1 MDSTGVPPGWQ
12 NVAMDEDLL
21 DVVDASD
28 RVVGVA
34 TRRDVHARGLLHRAV
49 HILVFNGAGEILLQK
64 RSMQKDRH
72 PGEWDS
78 SASGHVD
85 AGETYGSAARR
96 ELREEL
102 GIGVGAADLAEIGR
116 IEAGDE
122 TEQEFVRVYRL
133 VSEGP
138 FSPDPAEISEIRF
151 ESPAAVGSWI
161 ARAAREFSPSF
172 LTIWNRYG
180 GAGPARAGPARGTRR
195 NADSSAGSS
204 PFRWRR

>member
-1 MDSTGVPPGWQ
+1 MQQEGLPDSTAMPAGWQ
-12 NVAMDEDLL
+12 NVSMEEDLL
-21 DVVDASD
+21 DVVDAGD
-28 RVVGVA
+28 RVIGVA
-34 TRRDVHARGLLHRAV
+34 RRGDVHARGLLHRAV
-49 HILVFNGAGEILLQK
+49 HILIFNLAGEMLLQK

-85 AGETYGSAARR
+85 AGETYEAAARR

-102 GIGVGAADLAEIGR
+102 GICVGTGDLAEIGR
-116 IEAGDE
+116 IDAGDE

-138 FSPDPAEISEIRF
+138 FSPDPAEISEVRF
-151 ESPAAVGSWI
+151 ESSAAVGSWI

-172 LTIWNRYG
+172 LAIWKRYG
-180 GAGPARAGPARGTRR
+180 GAGPV
-195 NADSSAGSS
+195 
-204 PFRWRR
+204 